1 MGSTITEKIVSR
13 AVGRTVK
20 AGELIEALPV
30 DKLYFNEVIGPPAIL
45 NFQKDFGDVYQ
56 DAGRRMKVFD
66 PSESRVHARP
76 HRPIVLDHGQLGDQ
90 ADG

>member
-13 AVGRTVK
+13 AVGRNVS

-45 NFQKDFGDVYQ
+45 NYRKDFADIYE

-66 PSESRVHARP
+66 PTRVAFMP
-76 HRPIVLDHGQLGDQ
+76 DHTVPSCYR
-90 ADG
+90 